1 MELNKCLGCMEPY
14 QGNPCPHCGFDS
26 RRPTGMEYALPLN
39 TILAGKYLV
48 GRALGQGGFG
58 ITYIG
63 WDIALERKVAIK
75 EYYPSGQVSRNPG
88 NRNLTWYTTEQANE
102 ARKSG
107 MEMFLKEARKMV
119 KVDRIPGIVRV
130 LEIFQENGT
139 AYIVMEFVEGETL
152 KARLAKTG
160 PLPWNQAEK
169 IFKPVIHTM
178 AQVHKAGLIH
188 RDISPD
194 NLMMT
199 PDGGVQVLDL
209 GAAKDLSI
217 NSGASSMQVAKSGFS
232 PLEQYIQ
239 RGNSGPWTDV
249 YAIGATIYYTLTGKL
264 VPNAVDR
271 LNHDTISWAEP
282 GLAALSPTALTA
294 LQQSIAVQS
303 SNRIQSMDEL
313 ELRLFSPS
321 AAQSIPVQN
330 QQLEVA
336 PMRKTHRKFL
346 LGAMVLTGIIY
357 ILTLILSLGTTNNN
371 TENVRGVVTPRA
383 TEESATEAT
392 SPMLSLGSSRGN
404 HYSNSF
410 LGIQCTLDD
419 SWAFLSDE
427 EIRERNNLSKELL
440 GEKYQKM
447 LESADSLQDMMA
459 TQVDGVNTINITLTK
474 LSGAEL
480 FASEEDCA
488 RAAKDV
494 LADGLGDMGI
504 TVVSV
509 DAAEMTFAGAKH
521 YCIQVSGTCMGYEVY
536 ETVVCMKRGNYM
548 AAITACTWITNET
561 AELLNYFEAI

>member
-1 MELNKCLGCMEPY
+1 MEPY
-14 QGNPCPHCGFDS
+14 QGNPCPHCGFDG

-75 EYYPSGQVSRNPG
+75 EYYPSGQVSRSPG
-88 NRNLTWYTTEQANE
+88 TRNLTWYTTEQANE

-119 KVDRIPGIVRV
+119 KVDGIPGIVRV
-130 LEIFQENGT
+130 LELFQENGT
-139 AYIVMEFVEGETL
+139 AYIIMEFVEGETL

-160 PLPWNQAEK
+160 PLSWSQTKE
-169 IFKPVIHTM
+169 IFAPVIHAMT
-178 AQVHKAGLIH
+178 QVHKAGLIH

-194 NLMMT
+194 NLMLA
-199 PDGGVQVLDL
+199 PDGGVRVLDL
-209 GAAKDLSI
+209 GAAKDLNI

-249 YAIGATIYYTLTGKL
+249 YAMGATIYYTLTGKL
-264 VPNAVDR
+264 PPNAVDR
-271 LNHDTISWAEP
+271 LNHDAISWVEP
-282 GLAALSPTALTA
+282 GLSDLSPVALAA
-294 LQQSIAVQS
+294 LQQAMAVQPS
-303 SNRIQSMDEL
+303 DRIQSMDEL
-313 ELRLFSPS
+313 ELRLFTTPVN
-321 AAQSIPVQN
+321 QSTPGQN

-336 PMRKTHRKFL
+336 PMRKTYRKFL
-346 LGAMVLTGIIY
+346 LAAMILTGIIY
-357 ILTLILSLGTTNNN
+357 ILTLLLSLGTGSSSAK
-371 TENVRGVVTPRA
+371 EVRGVVTPLA
-383 TEESATEAT
+383 TEEPATEAT
-392 SPMLSLGSSRGN
+392 SPTLSLGSSRGN
-404 HYSNSF
+404 HYSNSY

-419 SWAFLSDE
+419 SWTFLSDE
-427 EIRERNNLSKELL
+427 EIRAQNNLSRELL
-440 GEKYQKM
+440 GEKYQEA
-447 LESADSLQDMMA
+447 LESADSLQDMKA
-459 TQVDGVNTINITLTK
+459 TQVDGVNTINIVLQK
-474 LSGAEL
+474 LSGVEV

-494 LADGLGDMGI
+494 LVDGLGNMGI
-504 TVVSV
+504 TVVSA
-509 DAAEMTFAGAKH
+509 DAAEVTFVGEKH
-521 YCIQVSGTCMGYEVY
+521 YCIQVSGTYMGYEVY